1 MLNVLF
7 GFGTKCETSKQS
19 YIYIGVNVLFKVLE
33 SVESECPKQKR
44 ITHVHRSNDAAICP
58 VLIAT

>member
-1 MLNVLF
+1 MFYLALERNV
-7 GFGTKCETSKQS
+7 KRANSP
-19 YIYIGVNVLFKVLE
+19 IYIGVNVLFKVLE